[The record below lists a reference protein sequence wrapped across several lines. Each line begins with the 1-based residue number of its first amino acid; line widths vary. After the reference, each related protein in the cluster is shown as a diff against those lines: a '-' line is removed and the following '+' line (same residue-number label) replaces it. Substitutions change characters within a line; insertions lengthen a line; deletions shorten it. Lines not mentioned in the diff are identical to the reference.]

1 MKRNITLWVVQGL
14 LAALFLFAGSMK
26 LILPIEA
33 MAGPVSLPGWFLRFI
48 GVAEVAGAIGLILP
62 WLTRIQPRL
71 TPVAAG
77 GLVIIMTG
85 ATVITVIGGPAAT
98 AAIPFLVGV
107 LAATVAYNRWQTLTA
122 LTTAH
127 QS

>member
-1 MKRNITLWVVQGL
+1 MKRNVTLWVIQGL

-48 GVAEVAGAIGLILP
+48 GVAEVTGAIGLILP

-71 TPVAAG
+71 TPMAAS
-77 GLVIIMTG
+77 GLVIIMSG
-85 ATVITVIGGPAAT
+85 ATAITVIGGPAAT
-98 AAIPFLVGV
+98 AAVPFVVGL
-107 LAATVAYNRWQTLTA
+107 LAATVAYSRWQTLATQA
-122 LTTAH
+122 
-127 QS
+127 

>member
-1 MKRNITLWVVQGL
+1 MTMKRNVTLWVIQGL

-48 GVAEVAGAIGLILP
+48 GVAEVTGAIGLILP

-71 TPVAAG
+71 TPMAAS
-77 GLVIIMTG
+77 GLVIIMSG
-85 ATVITVIGGPAAT
+85 ATAITVIGGPAAT
-98 AAIPFLVGV
+98 AAVPFVVGL
-107 LAATVAYNRWQTLTA
+107 LAATVAYSRWQTLATQA
-122 LTTAH
+122 
-127 QS
+127 

>member
-1 MKRNITLWVVQGL
+1 MMRRNVTLWVIQGL
-14 LAALFLFAGSMK
+14 LAALFLFAGSIK

-62 WLTRIQPRL
+62 WLTRIRPRL
-71 TPVAAG
+71 TPVAAS
-77 GLVIIMTG
+77 GLVIIMSG
-85 ATVITVIGGPAAT
+85 ATVVTVMGGPAAT
-98 AAIPFLVGV
+98 AVVPFVVGL
-107 LAATVAYNRWQTLTA
+107 LAATVAYARWQA
-122 LTTAH
+122 LVT

>member
-1 MKRNITLWVVQGL
+1 MRRNVTLWVIQGL

-48 GVAEVAGAIGLILP
+48 GVAEVTGAIGLILP

-71 TPVAAG
+71 TPMAAS
-77 GLVIIMTG
+77 GLVIIMSG
-85 ATVITVIGGPAAT
+85 ATAITVIGGPAAT
-98 AAIPFLVGV
+98 AAVPFVVGL
-107 LAATVAYNRWQTLTA
+107 LAATVAYSRWQTLATQA
-122 LTTAH
+122 
-127 QS
+127 